1 MGSQPG
7 SCVWAQAGDAALG
20 QGWGRHSH
28 PVSHRRERKGPPLLG
43 GTPGMNTAAKEQT
56 EPEELKGNE
65 GGAGWGRA
73 VRSGAPTPP
82 GAQKLLFCLGLEAR
96 DGETHPIPPHR
107 RTDSSDRAVFKSPL
121 SLGGPGP
128 CGKRRHGALVFLMG
142 ILRELRL
149 PSDLRPRACRTPS
162 PTTPG
167 PEDLGQAESSG
178 EAGEGQE
185 QGRAC
190 GLRTHAHPHWPW
202 LCILPRPGPRSLLGE
217 VPVYVHVGLLDVADK
232 GRR

>member
-96 DGETHPIPPHR
+96 DGGDTSHP
-107 RTDSSDRAVFKSPL
+107 S
-121 SLGGPGP
+121 
-128 CGKRRHGALVFLMG
+128 
-142 ILRELRL
+142 
-149 PSDLRPRACRTPS
+149 TPQ
-162 PTTPG
+162 
-167 PEDLGQAESSG
+167 D
-178 EAGEGQE
+178 
-185 QGRAC
+185 
-190 GLRTHAHPHWPW
+190 
-202 LCILPRPGPRSLLGE
+202 
-217 VPVYVHVGLLDVADK
+217 
-232 GRR
+232 

>member
-65 GGAGWGRA
+65 GGAGLGRA
-73 VRSGAPTPP
+73 VQSGAPTPAWGSEASLLP
-82 GAQKLLFCLGLEAR
+82 GPGGQGRGK
-96 DGETHPIPPHR
+96 THP
-107 RTDSSDRAVFKSPL
+107 RTDSSDRAIFKSPL

-128 CGKRRHGALVFLMG
+128 CGKRRHGALVFLLG

-162 PTTPG
+162 PTTPV
-167 PEDLGQAESSG
+167 PEDPGQAESSG
-178 EAGEGQE
+178 EAGEGWSRAGRVACVPTLTHTGPGSASSRGPA
-185 QGRAC
+185 QG
-190 GLRTHAHPHWPW
+190 HSSVK
-202 LCILPRPGPRSLLGE
+202 SLSMSM
-217 VPVYVHVGLLDVADK
+217 
-232 GRR
+232 